1 MYSIHIKTEPPLQP
15 HLVSHLFHLAAMGAS
30 AAVAGPKQRQ
40 WYRNRFMDFVYN
52 ARSAEIVAKGLPCIV
67 HCNTSGGFVR
77 LDCTPQNGWTHL
89 CNDAALERQQSS
101 GKRYH
106 ISACYADILEPE
118 AWARICAR
126 CALLAWAGLG
136 SDADLWALY
145 MNGCWGYKWH
155 DTNYGLH
162 ISM

>member
-1 MYSIHIKTEPPLQP
+1 
-15 HLVSHLFHLAAMGAS
+15 MGAA

-40 WYRNRFMDFVYN
+40 WYRDRFPDHVYN
-52 ARSAEIVAKGLPCIV
+52 ARVSKIVAKGLPCVV

-77 LDCTPQNGWTHL
+77 LVRMPQNGWTHL
-89 CNDAALERQQSS
+89 CNDAALERRQSS
-101 GKRYH
+101 GRRYH
-106 ISACYADILEPE
+106 ISACYADTLDPE
-118 AWARICAR
+118 AWFRTCSRWHGKFVHIGISHFSREAA
-126 CALLAWAGLG
+126 ALLAWAGLG